1 MNVTPASNAT
11 ASTTSTSTP
20 DVMTSPGNDA
30 SSIRN
35 EFMTLMIAQIQNQDP
50 TNPIDGTEYVSQLA
64 QFSQVESLEYMRAN
78 QATSMVMME
87 NLAIV
92 QSAQLVGKTAMV
104 PASELELDDVAVEG
118 KVYLENSA
126 ESLSID
132 ILDDQGE
139 VVRTIELGSQEAG
152 DVAFTIDPEALEL
165 PAGEYSI
172 EANITADDVTET
184 ADTFIAATIEK
195 VHFVSASGV
204 MMAELANGLGTVS
217 VLEISEVS

>member
-1 MNVTPASNAT
+1 MNVTP
-11 ASTTSTSTP
+11 STTSNDPAATATE
-20 DVMTSPGNDA
+20 VMNSPGNDA

-35 EFMTLMIAQIQNQDP
+35 EFLTLMIAQIQNQDP
-50 TNPIDGTEYVSQLA
+50 TNPIDGTEYVTQLA
-64 QFSQVESLEYMRAN
+64 QFSQVESLEHMRAN

-104 PASELELDDVAVEG
+104 PASELEIDGLPVDG
-118 KVYLENSA
+118 KVYLGNAVE
-126 ESLSID
+126 ELSID
-132 ILDDQGE
+132 IIDENGD
-139 VVRTIELGSQEAG
+139 VVHTLELGSQEPG
-152 DVAFTIDPEALEL
+152 DVAFTIDPEALDL

-204 MMAELANGLGTVS
+204 MMAELGNGLGTVS

>member
-1 MNVTPASNAT
+1 MNVTP
-11 ASTTSTSTP
+11 STTSSDPATTAT
-20 DVMTSPGNDA
+20 DVMNSPGNDA

-50 TNPIDGTEYVSQLA
+50 TNPMDPADYVSQLA
-64 QFSQVESLEYMRAN
+64 QFSQVESLEHMRAN

-104 PASELELDDVAVEG
+104 PASELELDIEPVDG
-118 KVYLENSA
+118 KVYLGNAVE
-126 ESLSID
+126 ELSID
-132 ILDDQGE
+132 ILNEHGD
-139 VVRTIELGSQEAG
+139 VVHTLELGSQEPG
-152 DVAFTIDPEALEL
+152 DVAFTIDPEALDL
-165 PAGEYSI
+165 PPGEYSI
-172 EANITADDVTET
+172 EANMTADDVTET

>member
-1 MNVTPASNAT
+1 MNVTP
-11 ASTTSTSTP
+11 STTSNDPAATATE
-20 DVMTSPGNDA
+20 VMNSPGNDA

-35 EFMTLMIAQIQNQDP
+35 EFLTLMIAQIQNQDP
-50 TNPIDGTEYVSQLA
+50 TNPIDGTEYVTQLA
-64 QFSQVESLEYMRAN
+64 QFSQVESLEHMRAN

-104 PASELELDDVAVEG
+104 PASELEIDGLPVDG
-118 KVYLENSA
+118 KVYLGNAVE
-126 ESLSID
+126 ELSID
-132 ILDDQGE
+132 IIDENGD
-139 VVRTIELGSQEAG
+139 VVHTLELGSQEPG
-152 DVAFTIDPEALEL
+152 DVAFTIDPEVLDL

-204 MMAELANGLGTVS
+204 MMAELGNGLGTVS

>member
-1 MNVTPASNAT
+1 MNVTP
-11 ASTTSTSTP
+11 STTSSDPTTSAP
-20 DVMTSPGNDA
+20 VSNSPGNDA

-50 TNPIDGTEYVSQLA
+50 TNPMDANEYVSQLA
-64 QFSQVESLEYMRAN
+64 QFSQVESLEHMRAN
-78 QATSMVMME
+78 QAVSMVMME

-104 PASELELDDVAVEG
+104 PATELELDDVVVDG
-118 KVYLENSA
+118 KVYLANAVED
-126 ESLSID
+126 LSID
-132 ILDDQGE
+132 IKDEHGD
-139 VVRTIELGSQEAG
+139 VVHTLELGPQEPG
-152 DVAFTIDPEALEL
+152 DIAFAIDPEALGL

-172 EANITADDVTET
+172 EANMTADDVTET

-204 MMAELANGLGTVS
+204 MMAELGNGLGTVS

>member
-1 MNVTPASNAT
+1 MNVTP
-11 ASTTSTSTP
+11 STTSNDPAATATE
-20 DVMTSPGNDA
+20 VMNSPGNDA

-35 EFMTLMIAQIQNQDP
+35 EFLTLMIAQIQNQDP
-50 TNPIDGTEYVSQLA
+50 TNPIDGTEYVTQLA
-64 QFSQVESLEYMRAN
+64 QFSQVESLEHMRAN

-104 PASELELDDVAVEG
+104 PASELEIDGLPVDG
-118 KVYLENSA
+118 KVYLGNAVE
-126 ESLSID
+126 ELSID
-132 ILDDQGE
+132 IIDENGD
-139 VVRTIELGSQEAG
+139 VVHTLELGTQEPG
-152 DVAFTIDPEALEL
+152 DVAFTIDPEALDL

-204 MMAELANGLGTVS
+204 MMAELGNGLGTVS

>member
-1 MNVTPASNAT
+1 MNVTP
-11 ASTTSTSTP
+11 STTSNDPAATATE
-20 DVMTSPGNDA
+20 VMNSPGNDA

-35 EFMTLMIAQIQNQDP
+35 EFLTLMIAQIQNQDP
-50 TNPIDGTEYVSQLA
+50 TNPIDGTEYVTQLA
-64 QFSQVESLEYMRAN
+64 QFSQVESLEHMRAN

-104 PASELELDDVAVEG
+104 PASDLELDTDPVEG
-118 KVYLENSA
+118 KVYLANAVE
-126 ESLSID
+126 ELSID
-132 ILDDQGE
+132 ILDEHGD
-139 VVRTIELGSQEAG
+139 VVHTLELGSQEPG
-152 DVAFTIDPEALEL
+152 DVAFTIDPEALDL
-165 PAGEYSI
+165 PPGEYSI
-172 EANITADDVTET
+172 EANMTADDVTET

-204 MMAELANGLGTVS
+204 MMAELGNGLGTVS

>member
-1 MNVTPASNAT
+1 MNVTP
-11 ASTTSTSTP
+11 STTSSDPAATATE
-20 DVMTSPGNDA
+20 VMNSPGNDA

-35 EFMTLMIAQIQNQDP
+35 EFLTLMIAQIQNQDP
-50 TNPIDGTEYVSQLA
+50 TNPIDGTEYVTQLA
-64 QFSQVESLEYMRAN
+64 QFSQVESLEHMRAN

-104 PASELELDDVAVEG
+104 PASELELDTDPVEG
-118 KVYLENSA
+118 KVYLGNAVE
-126 ESLSID
+126 ELSID
-132 ILDDQGE
+132 ILDEHGD
-139 VVRTIELGSQEAG
+139 VVHTLELGSQEPG
-152 DVAFTIDPEALEL
+152 DVAFTIDPEALDL
-165 PAGEYSI
+165 PPGEYSI
-172 EANITADDVTET
+172 EANMTADDVTET

-204 MMAELANGLGTVS
+204 MMAELGNGLGTVS